1 MKIGAAILFI
11 IFLTI
16 VGVGVFA
23 MGEMNGHE
31 SCLATAINGFSCPT
45 QSIVGEAFFH
55 LNAARALTA
64 LLLIAPFL
72 LLIFMV
78 AFRGSTS
85 HGGRTSKSLAVSYR
99 LTAPRF
105 DAKEWQNTSDAE
117 YEGFNL
123 DKLIK

>member
-78 AFRGSTS
+78 ALRGSTS
-85 HGGRTSKSLAVSYR
+85 NGGRTSTFTNQNFYR
-99 LTAPRF
+99 GSISIIP
-105 DAKEWQNTSDAE
+105 QTSR
-117 YEGFNL
+117 
-123 DKLIK
+123 LIHWRALHETSPTEE